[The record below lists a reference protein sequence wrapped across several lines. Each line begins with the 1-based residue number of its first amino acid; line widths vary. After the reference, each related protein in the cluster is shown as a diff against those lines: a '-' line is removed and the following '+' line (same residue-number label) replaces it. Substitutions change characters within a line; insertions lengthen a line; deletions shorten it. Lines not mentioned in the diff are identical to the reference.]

1 MFAQNFPLSRVTSLG
16 VGGPADYFARP
27 TSTDELI
34 AALRFAEERGL
45 EITVLGY
52 GTNVLVRNGG
62 IRGLVIQLADNFA
75 HVSVDKAIITASAG
89 CMFGSVSKLAA
100 YHSLSG
106 LEFAVGIPGGI
117 GGALFMNA
125 GAYDGEIGPLVR
137 RVDFVTASGTGTWD
151 ADEFTFSYRFSR
163 AQQEKVVVTSV
174 TLELQPSNQR
184 EILAKMEDLQ
194 ARRRARQPLE
204 FPSAGSTFK
213 RPAGHYVGPMIE
225 QAGLKGLRIGGAEVS
240 TKHAGF
246 IINRGN
252 ATSDDFLELIA
263 YIQREIKQR
272 FDVELEPEI
281 RILGCD
287 Q

>member
-1 MFAQNFPLSRVTSLG
+1 MFTQNFPLAQVTSLG
-16 VGGPADYFARP
+16 VGGPAEYFSRP

-34 AALRFAEERGL
+34 SALRFAEERGL
-45 EITVLGY
+45 DITVLGY
-52 GTNVLVRNGG
+52 GTNVLVRSGG

-75 HVSVDKAIITASAG
+75 KVSVNNTIITASAG
-89 CMFGSVSKLAA
+89 CMFNSVSKLAA
-100 YHSLSG
+100 HHSLSG

-137 RVDFVTASGTGTWD
+137 RVDYVAASGAGSWD
-151 ADEFTFSYRFSR
+151 MNEFTYSYRFSR
-163 AQQEKVVVTSV
+163 AQEEKVVITNV
-174 TLELQPSNQR
+174 TLELQPRDQR
-184 EILAKMEDLQ
+184 EILEKMEDLQ
-194 ARRRARQPLE
+194 ARRRSRQPLE

-225 QAGLKGLRIGGAEVS
+225 QAGLKGCRIGGAEVS

-246 IINRGN
+246 IINRGG
-252 ATSDDFLELIA
+252 ATADDFLELIA
-263 YIQREIKQR
+263 YIQKEIKER
-272 FDVELEPEI
+272 FNVDLEPEI

-287 Q
+287 

>member
-52 GTNVLVRNGG
+52 GTNVLVRSGG

-151 ADEFTFSYRFSR
+151 ADEFTFHT
-163 AQQEKVVVTSV
+163 V
-174 TLELQPSNQR
+174 
-184 EILAKMEDLQ
+184 
-194 ARRRARQPLE
+194 
-204 FPSAGSTFK
+204 SAAHSK
-213 RPAGHYVGPMIE
+213 ERSSSPASP
-225 QAGLKGLRIGGAEVS
+225 
-240 TKHAGF
+240 
-246 IINRGN
+246 
-252 ATSDDFLELIA
+252 
-263 YIQREIKQR
+263 
-272 FDVELEPEI
+272 
-281 RILGCD
+281 
-287 Q
+287 